1 MPNTKSSKATLRHDL
16 RRQSINAVLRDKLK
30 AALTQV
36 RKKPS
41 AANTKLAIS
50 LLDKA
55 ARKRIIHPTKAKRLK
70 ARLQRKK

>member
-16 RRQSINAVLRDKLK
+16 RRQAINAVLRNKLK
-30 AALTQV
+30 ATLTQV

-41 AANTKLAIS
+41 AVNIRLAVS

-70 ARLQRKK
+70 ARLQKKK